1 MSTHARTLH
10 EQRKG
15 GKLSASKNDTDVT
28 KKTPSSHIEVVSCS
42 RSKKGRMDKHKPNQP
57 MNTFKHTTITLLT
70 ITCVISGTV
79 LAQEEGRVRK
89 GAGRPAKEEI
99 LKKFDADG
107 DGKLSEAE
115 RTEARNQAKSLREA
129 ADTDGD
135 GKISPAEKLAAFKK
149 RLETDEKLAARVKEK
164 FDTNQDGELSDE
176 ELALA
181 AKARNASGATGKEDS
196 KGPKKEG
203 NRSRKD
209 RKDRKKA

>member
-1 MSTHARTLH
+1 
-10 EQRKG
+10 
-15 GKLSASKNDTDVT
+15 
-28 KKTPSSHIEVVSCS
+28 
-42 RSKKGRMDKHKPNQP
+42 MDKHKPNQP